1 MIRLV
6 DLGVLEGVGARE
18 MTTTDVE
25 YTVKIQFVASEFE
38 NKLMSEF
45 CCVSTF
51 LEIFILLFFFFW
63 HLLFHSLP
71 KAVMQLVD
79 SYNYESKWIISAFLK
94 LTAKT
99 FQY

>member
-51 LEIFILLFFFFW
+51 LEIFILLFFFF
-63 HLLFHSLP
+63 LASSVSFAP
-71 KAVMQLVD
+71 KS
-79 SYNYESKWIISAFLK
+79 SYA
-94 LTAKT
+94 AG
-99 FQY
+99 